1 MQTRLLAFYAR
12 VLLPP
17 RICDDNRRADL
28 RDVLQIFDRFPTAPN
43 HVFFVEACPNGFR
56 NVSASTK

>member
-12 VLLPP
+12 VVLPP

-28 RDVLQIFDRFPTAPN
+28 RDVLRIFDRFPTASN
-43 HVFFVEACPNGFR
+43 HLFFVEAYPNGCR
-56 NVSASTK
+56 NVNASKQ

>member
-1 MQTRLLAFYAR
+1 MQTLRLDFYAH
-12 VLLPP
+12 VVPPP

-28 RDVLQIFDRFPTAPN
+28 REVLRIFDRFPTAPN
-43 HVFFVEACPNGFR
+43 HLFFVEACANGFR

>member
-12 VLLPP
+12 VVLPP

-28 RDVLQIFDRFPTAPN
+28 RDVLRIFDRFPTAPN
-43 HVFFVEACPNGFR
+43 HVFFVEAYANG
-56 NVSASTK
+56 